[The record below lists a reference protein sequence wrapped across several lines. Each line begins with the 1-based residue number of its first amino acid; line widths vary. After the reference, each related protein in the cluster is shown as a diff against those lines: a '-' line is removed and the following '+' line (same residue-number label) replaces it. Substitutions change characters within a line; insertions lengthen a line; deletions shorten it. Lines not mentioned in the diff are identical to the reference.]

1 MTIAATGQLKALVP
15 HGLGFETLHTPA
27 SVEAVFYEP
36 GEPWPPG
43 HLDAT
48 VVVVGYEN
56 APAVAARFVDLS
68 DLRLIQT
75 LNAGYE

>member
-1 MTIAATGQLKALVP
+1 VTAPRLKVLVP
-15 HGLGFETLHTPA
+15 DGLGLDLSDAPA
-27 SVEAVFYEP
+27 TIDAVLYEP
-36 GEPWPPG
+36 GDPWPPG

-56 APAVAARFVDLS
+56 APAVGARFGELT

-75 LNAGYE
+75 LNAGY